1 MPLLPIF
8 SYFIIHQPLAFFLP
22 PSCGGFYKIHVVC
35 LSVRQF
41 SIFLRNGSLV
51 FSDFLHDGR
60 SLEYLKTYCL
70 KTEPFFPQIWT
81 KMTPKW
87 VFWIFW
93 KMLTLVFLEIIWKEN
108 YCHFYFTTNPISG
121 KIQVLK
127 LRAKILS
134 GNQIAGFF
142 LKYNISRKTWM
153 MNSIFR
159 VEINIKVFYKLIL
172 SFWVCVTRHAQ
183 STWTK

>member
-1 MPLLPIF
+1 M
-8 SYFIIHQPLAFFLP
+8 IILHVLNRFVVLCNSTPFAFYYLFFHYNSPNFNFFFWP

-70 KTEPFFPQIWT
+70 KTEPFSPRIWT

-87 VFWIFW
+87 VFRVFW

-108 YCHFYFTTNPISG
+108 YCHCYFTTNPIAG

-142 LKYNISRKTWM
+142 KI
-153 MNSIFR
+153 
-159 VEINIKVFYKLIL
+159 
-172 SFWVCVTRHAQ
+172 
-183 STWTK
+183 